1 MHAQKEGIR
10 TKHLHTGFSDKL
22 LPLEPLDITKCTT
35 VSELVAA
42 MGKTSFGGR
51 TVGEA
56 ADLLC
61 EMIRD
66 KDCTIILTL
75 AGTSKQSVSNWG
87 TTSAHIKNALSGAV
101 ADFSKELSVVGIGF
115 KAALEGKNLVLNLG
129 FSHPVRFPIPE
140 GVKIA
145 VEKNLIRVSGSNKWL
160 VGETAAK
167 IRDLRRPEPYQG
179 KGIRYKDE
187 AVRKKAG
194 KKAAAAAGP
203 AAK

>member
-66 KDCTIILTL
+66 KDCFVVGTF
-75 AGTSKQSVSNWG
+75 AGAMTVAKMGLLICEMIDRGMIHAVVSTG
-87 TTSAHIKNALSGAV
+87 ALMAHGFNESRGA
-101 ADFSKELSVVGIGF
+101 AHFKYDPYMSDKELFEKGYDRVYDSLELEKSLDDTGKIVQHVLDKVDPNTVMSSVKF
-115 KAALEGKNLVLNLG
+115 HELLG
-129 FSHPVRFPIPE
+129 
-140 GVKIA
+140 
-145 VEKNLIRVSGSNKWL
+145 KWL
-160 VGETAAK
+160 VDNT
-167 IRDLRRPEPYQG
+167 
-179 KGIRYKDE
+179 KGRGILKSAYL
-187 AVRKKAG
+187 KKV
-194 KKAAAAAGP
+194 P
-203 AAK
+203 